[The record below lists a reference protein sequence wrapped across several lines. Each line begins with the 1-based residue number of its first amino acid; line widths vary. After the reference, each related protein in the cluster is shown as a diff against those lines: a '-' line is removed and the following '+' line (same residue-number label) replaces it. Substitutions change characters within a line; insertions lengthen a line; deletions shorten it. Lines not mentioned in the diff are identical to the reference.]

1 MIINGS
7 MAHTMCGR
15 RKKAFR
21 TTRKPKR
28 EFVPLDHAVVPN
40 QRYLEWQEEQRKY
53 KSAGFVPTDLAGRTP
68 KDDSYKQEVS
78 KNYTVSIA
86 FNKGAYQ
93 VISNEDV
100 KHIGR

>member
-7 MAHTMCGR
+7 MAHTLCGR
-15 RKKAFR
+15 RKNAFR
-21 TTRKPKR
+21 ATRKPKR
-28 EFVPLDHAVVPN
+28 EFVPLDRAVVPN
-40 QRYLEWQEEQRKY
+40 QHYMEWQEEQRKY
-53 KSAGFVPTDLAGRTP
+53 KSAGFVRTDMVGKP
-68 KDDSYKQEVS
+68 EDNSYRQEVS